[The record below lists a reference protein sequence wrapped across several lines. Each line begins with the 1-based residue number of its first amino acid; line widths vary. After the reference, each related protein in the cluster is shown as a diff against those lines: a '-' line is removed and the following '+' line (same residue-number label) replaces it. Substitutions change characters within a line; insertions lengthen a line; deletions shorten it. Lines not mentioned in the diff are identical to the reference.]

1 MSTHRVAL
9 TNVFRHGSRFIIPAG
24 EQGQEEKDLQTHLLS
39 LKPGQASSILS
50 LCLNG
55 NISPYKSLNDY
66 SSRLYLNLNEDG
78 QIFRRKPLNLF
89 NSPATGEPLVIE
101 GLGKLSIEHSTL
113 KVDASTQCEEVVVEM
128 IEEEDASV
136 ASNLH
141 LAECTEEE
149 KMVFFNFATSMFEG
163 RGITEDKEKAISIWS
178 VLSGSGHAPSQYHLA
193 ACMIRGLGLDKD
205 TVQGFELMKKSAD
218 QEYADAVYYM
228 TVHNIRS
235 SDFDRQLCQKQVET
249 LVQLDSSYQRKFEK
263 FLQYKDFPA
272 QARAIIEKVLKTEE
286 NHFNLSFQML
296 QSRFKIN

>member
-1 MSTHRVAL
+1 M
-9 TNVFRHGSRFIIPAG
+9 
-24 EQGQEEKDLQTHLLS
+24 S

-89 NSPATGEPLVIE
+89 NSPAAGEPLVIE

-113 KVDASTQCEEVVVEM
+113 KVDATTQYEEEVVEI
-128 IEEEDASV
+128 IEDPSV

-163 RGITEDKEKAISIWS
+163 RGITEDKEK
-178 VLSGSGHAPSQYHLA
+178 V
-193 ACMIRGLGLDKD
+193 MD
-205 TVQGFELMKKSAD
+205 
-218 QEYADAVYYM
+218 
-228 TVHNIRS
+228 
-235 SDFDRQLCQKQVET
+235 
-249 LVQLDSSYQRKFEK
+249 
-263 FLQYKDFPA
+263 
-272 QARAIIEKVLKTEE
+272 
-286 NHFNLSFQML
+286 
-296 QSRFKIN
+296 